1 MRHGGWIDADSDRI
15 SLGVVT
21 LADSHNE
28 ALVLSKKSNGR
39 LILIS
44 THAQKSESVRG
55 KKTKKNPVKL
65 LIFQVPKNA
74 TNKQMVQALTDQMI
88 EEIRGNEKP
97 KKKKKKKE

>member
-1 MRHGGWIDADSDRI
+1 M
-15 SLGVVT
+15 
-21 LADSHNE
+21 
-28 ALVLSKKSNGR
+28 
-39 LILIS
+39 IS
-44 THAQKSESVRG
+44 TYSQKSESERG

-97 KKKKKKKE
+97 KKKKKE